1 LDAAELPVGVAHHAD
16 GGGERLQVGQPA
28 VEPAPLVPGQALA
41 ACAALGRRPAA
52 PIVRI
57 KLARDANRVA
67 NEVER
72 APSHAA
78 ALLDDPRMAEPA
90 LAGMKARL
98 LNALVA
104 AGAVAIGWEG

>member
-1 LDAAELPVGVAHHAD
+1 
-16 GGGERLQVGQPA
+16 
-28 VEPAPLVPGQALA
+28 
-41 ACAALGRRPAA
+41 
-52 PIVRI
+52 
-57 KLARDANRVA
+57 VA